1 MKATCIICGKEYD
14 ACLSCKDKI
23 SLRPWKTVTDTI
35 DCYKL
40 FLILAQFNKGSL
52 TKDVAKKQLSNIKY
66 NLDELKEH
74 DKKVVLEIM
83 SETIKKSKAE

>member
-23 SLRPWKTVTDTI
+23 SLRPWKTVTDTV

-40 FLILAQFNKGSL
+40 FLVLAQYNRGSL
-52 TKDVAKKQLSNIKY
+52 NKDVAKKQLKDIKY
-66 NLDELKEH
+66 NLDDLKDN
-74 DKKVVLEIM
+74 DKKVIMEIIA
-83 SETIKKSKAE
+83 ETAKKSKEE

>member
-74 DKKVVLEIM
+74 DKKVILEII
-83 SETIKKSKAE
+83 SETTKKSKAD

>member
-40 FLILAQFNKGSL
+40 FLVLAQFNKGSL

>member
-83 SETIKKSKAE
+83 SETTKKSKAE

>member
-83 SETIKKSKAE
+83 SETTKKSKTE

>member
-23 SLRPWKTVTDTI
+23 NLRPWKTITDTI

-40 FLILAQFNKGSL
+40 FLILAQYNKGSL

-74 DKKVVLEIM
+74 DKKVILEII
-83 SETIKKSKAE
+83 SETTKKSKAE